1 MTPDLNELSDKIA
14 RLAALAASLR
24 SENAQ
29 LRQSNALLASENE
42 AFMQRLGQAQERVQA
57 LLARLPAPDAED
69 AA

>member
-1 MTPDLNELSDKIA
+1 MIPDLNDLSDKIA

-42 AFMQRLGQAQERVQA
+42 AFMQRLGQAQERVQS
-57 LLARLPAPDAED
+57 LLARLPAPDAEG